1 MRYTVGEM
9 AERTGIPATT
19 LRYYDR
25 RGLLP
30 GLERTEGG
38 QRVFRETDLETLLM
52 IDCLKKSGLSL
63 SEIRDFLVL
72 AGQGDATIAERLALF
87 QDRRRAVL
95 EQAEALRETL
105 ALLDYKCWYYET
117 AMEAGSEAAVQALP
131 EEEIPQERRA
141 ARRKL
146 MAAFDPDHR

>member
-95 EQAEALRETL
+95 EQSEALRETL

-117 AMEAGSEAAVQALP
+117 AMEGGSEAAVRDLP
-131 EEEIPQERRA
+131 EEEIPEEQRA

-146 MAAFDPDHR
+146 MDAFGPDHG